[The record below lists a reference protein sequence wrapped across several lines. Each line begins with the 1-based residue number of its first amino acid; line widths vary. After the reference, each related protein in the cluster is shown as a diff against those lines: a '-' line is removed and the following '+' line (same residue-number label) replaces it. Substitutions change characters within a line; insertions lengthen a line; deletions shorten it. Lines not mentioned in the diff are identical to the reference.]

1 MNKVVAT
8 GKTIEEAVKR
18 GLAEL
23 AVSEDKVTINVLEQ
37 PSKGF
42 LGLIGAKDAKVELT
56 LLPGQSPIPAAS
68 APSLPQQNE
77 TSETREEATGGVSRQ
92 DSGNQAEEAYREA
105 VRFVVDVAAT
115 MGLQVQV
122 EVVPG
127 KDADLLQISGP
138 DLGQLIGRRGQT
150 LDALQYLAN
159 IVANRYS
166 DSYVRLILDAENFR
180 ERRKKTLED
189 LADRLASRVVRT
201 RKEVMLEPMSPQERK
216 IIHSRLQDHRQ
227 VNTFSKGEEPNRRVV
242 ITLK

>member
-42 LGLIGAKDAKVELT
+42 LGLIGAKDAKVELA
-56 LLPGQSPIPAAS
+56 LLPERAPVPAAS

-77 TSETREEATGGVSRQ
+77 TETREEATGGVARQ
-92 DSGNQAEEAYREA
+92 DSGNPANEAYPEA
-105 VRFVVDVAAT
+105 VRFIVDVAAT
-115 MGLQVQV
+115 MGLEVHV

-180 ERRKKTLED
+180 DRRKKTLED
-189 LADRLASRVVRT
+189 LADRLAGRVVRT
-201 RKEVMLEPMSPQERK
+201 RKEVVLEPMSPQERK